1 MTTKIRRNKQQNQDA
16 NERGIISM
24 HDRSNT
30 GHSDIPCG
38 DWRIDWR
45 RLMVRSIYG
54 PLLFLFK
61 SGTSSAQEHA
71 EGATVLLAIGVSHGI
86 TYLRHS
92 NVSILVAIYLTHSG
106 FVWAHS
112 VVGLL
117 VATTAGFLLGVLRP
131 RYSFPARESI
141 VMVTLLI
148 PSIVSMVALYSMIV
162 DFPVLHINLINT
174 LWSVW
179 LPMGVSSFNVLLMT
193 NAFKGI
199 PRDLIEAARLDGA
212 SNLRIFRSIVLP
224 MQKPILGVVSL
235 LQMVHAYKDFLW
247 PMLTLRDSS
256 MQPIAVALPKL
267 EGVAAFPTYMAALF
281 MALLIPVL
289 LFLVFHKQFLSSAGS
304 QGAIKE

>member
-24 HDRSNT
+24 HDRSNKGIRT
-30 GHSDIPCG
+30 FLVAIGALIG
-38 DWRIDWR
+38 GGLI
-45 RLMVRSIYG
+45 VASIG

-61 SGTSSAQEHA
+61 SGTSSAQDTLKA
-71 EGATVLLAIGVSHGI
+71 PLSFWP
-86 TYLRHS
+86 
-92 NVSILVAIYLTHSG
+92 SG
-106 FVWAHS
+106 FSWDYVLEAFERINFGGYLLNTLWVCLGAW

-131 RYSFPARESI
+131 RYSFLLEGL

-174 LWSVW
+174 FWSVW